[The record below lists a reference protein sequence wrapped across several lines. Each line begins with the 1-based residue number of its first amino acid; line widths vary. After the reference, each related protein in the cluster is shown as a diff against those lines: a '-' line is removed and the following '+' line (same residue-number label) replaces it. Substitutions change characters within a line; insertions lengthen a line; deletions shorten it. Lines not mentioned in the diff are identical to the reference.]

1 MQELAGT
8 KHKIKCGIYILLF
21 TINATAE
28 FDRGGEIEKN
38 RLLFGGNICHRNRID
53 VHFHCLH
60 CGAKNK
66 VLKFRCNLR
75 HQS

>member
-8 KHKIKCGIYILLF
+8 KRKIKCGIYILLF

-38 RLLFGGNICHRNRID
+38 RLLFGGNI
-53 VHFHCLH
+53 
-60 CGAKNK
+60 
-66 VLKFRCNLR
+66 
-75 HQS
+75 QQ